1 MTQKSE
7 LENLVRVKT
16 ALAEKYERQVISRKS
31 QTGKATAKR
40 MATRYREQAAS
51 ALRGGRQ

>member
-1 MTQKSE
+1 MTRKSE

-16 ALAEKYERQVISRKS
+16 ALAEKYERRMQNRKS

-40 MATRYREQAAS
+40 TATRYRVQAAN
-51 ALRGGRQ
+51 AGRSTTR

>member
-7 LENLVRVKT
+7 LENLVRIKT
-16 ALAEKYERQVISRKS
+16 ALAEKYERQVITRKS
-31 QTGKATAKR
+31 KTGKATAKR

-51 ALRGGRQ
+51 AVRSAGR